1 MLVKVEDGRNLLSIT
16 YFGCNLMGYFLFF
29 SFFFFFFFGG
39 AVMGITASSDSSE
52 EQARISMALLAG
64 KAIMSLTLIWGV
76 VVAFGSYDLSLPP
89 TSTSSDLEQDSK
101 PFSLTG
107 C

>member
-1 MLVKVEDGRNLLSIT
+1 MVEIFEVSHILDVTLWGT
-16 YFGCNLMGYFLFF
+16 
-29 SFFFFFFFGG
+29 SFFFG
-39 AVMGITASSDSSE
+39 AVTGITASSDSIE
-52 EQARISMALLAG
+52 EQAGISMALLAG

-76 VVAFGSYDLSLPP
+76 VVAFGSHDLSLPP

-107 C
+107 CYISSSANFI